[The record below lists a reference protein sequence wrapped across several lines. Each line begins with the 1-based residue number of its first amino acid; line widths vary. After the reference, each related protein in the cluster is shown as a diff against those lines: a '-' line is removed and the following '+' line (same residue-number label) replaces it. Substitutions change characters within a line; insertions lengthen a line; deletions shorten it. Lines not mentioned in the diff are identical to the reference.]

1 MFARVAS
8 AIIVPAMNAVGRN
21 GMFLLIKILD
31 LSRLMGISL
40 IVH

>member
-1 MFARVAS
+1 MLARVAS
-8 AIIVPAMNAVGRN
+8 AIIETAMNAVGQN

-31 LSRLMGISL
+31 LSLLMGISL